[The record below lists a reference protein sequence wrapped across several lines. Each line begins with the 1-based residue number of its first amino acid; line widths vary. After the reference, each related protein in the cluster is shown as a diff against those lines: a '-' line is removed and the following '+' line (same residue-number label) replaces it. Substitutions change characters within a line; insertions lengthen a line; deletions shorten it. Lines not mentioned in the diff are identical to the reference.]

1 MNCPGHA
8 LKSVAKLKFE
18 IVCSDSA
25 IRYNS
30 LPGCLDVQNHFLYT
44 E

>member
-1 MNCPGHA
+1 MNCPGCA

-30 LPGCLDVQNHFLYT
+30 LPGCSDVQNYFLYT